1 MADKK
6 KQPGRFIDF
15 EKDGKIEK
23 LFVFDS
29 DLTRYVLKFSTDT
42 NEVVISYYD
51 PKQPM
56 ADVRPIKKVVQKAYV
71 GSAVHMAFTKVLD
84 NYTLKILED
93 VEEYDPIRHFVIT
106 DPMVRKDLT
115 DVSNNLKNKMPD
127 DFREFFFHVF
137 GGSKVLRINTVITQA
152 DIDRLNLDIEAMN
165 TYLSGLKDFN
175 IIDEEAGWR

>member
-71 GSAVHMAFTKVLD
+71 GSAVHMA
-84 NYTLKILED
+84 
-93 VEEYDPIRHFVIT
+93 
-106 DPMVRKDLT
+106 
-115 DVSNNLKNKMPD
+115 
-127 DFREFFFHVF
+127 
-137 GGSKVLRINTVITQA
+137 SK
-152 DIDRLNLDIEAMN
+152 
-165 TYLSGLKDFN
+165 K
-175 IIDEEAGWR
+175 